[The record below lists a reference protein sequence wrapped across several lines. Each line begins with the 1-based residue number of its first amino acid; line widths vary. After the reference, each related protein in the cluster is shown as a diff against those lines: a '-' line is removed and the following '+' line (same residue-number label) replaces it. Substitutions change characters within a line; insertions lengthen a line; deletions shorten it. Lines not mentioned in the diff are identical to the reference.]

1 MTMKKISF
9 IVFLLLS
16 VFNSE
21 AQNNTDR
28 EPDLQDAYDKVI
40 NDKSTESW
48 SLFFNLFPSTFE
60 KFDSIFGY
68 QENQKGPLYD
78 MYQQYIY
85 LFFEAQNHINES
97 VYYNKLIQIAK
108 DGIWD
113 ADANSLF
120 QLCIVNFVINDS
132 TNHQKNSFL
141 ETLSTYSETDIS
153 NFWRFYFE
161 DLYPDCYGE
170 KYKRTVSVLQ
180 GYERLIVIMEK
191 RYKTICKNSN
201 R

>member
-1 MTMKKISF
+1 MTMKKTSI
-9 IVFLLLS
+9 IVFFLLS
-16 VFNSE
+16 IISAE
-21 AQNNTDR
+21 AQNNTDIKQY
-28 EPDLQDAYDKVI
+28 LQNAYDRVI

-48 SLFFNLFPSTFE
+48 ILFFDLFPSTFE

-85 LFFEAQNHINES
+85 LFFEAQNHIHES
-97 VYYNKLIQIAK
+97 VYYNKLIKIAK

-113 ADANSLF
+113 ADASNLF
-120 QLCIVNFVINDS
+120 QLCIVNLVIDDS
-132 TNHQKNSFL
+132 ANSQKSSFL
-141 ETLSTYSETDIS
+141 ETLSTFSETDIS
-153 NFWRFYFE
+153 NFWRFYF
-161 DLYPDCYGE
+161 DGLYTDCYGK

-180 GYERLIVIMEK
+180 KYERLLLIMEN

>member
-1 MTMKKISF
+1 MKKISF

-120 QLCIVNFVINDS
+120 RLCIVNLVINDS

-180 GYERLIVIMEK
+180 GYERLILIMEK

>member
-120 QLCIVNFVINDS
+120 QLCIVLLYY
-132 TNHQKNSFL
+132 QKQL
-141 ETLSTYSETDIS
+141 
-153 NFWRFYFE
+153 
-161 DLYPDCYGE
+161 
-170 KYKRTVSVLQ
+170 
-180 GYERLIVIMEK
+180 RL
-191 RYKTICKNSN
+191 
-201 R
+201 